1 MHLTKNLKYLI
12 SKSGKTQEKLAK
24 DIGVTRGQIAS
35 YLKGT
40 IPPVPILQKI
50 VNYFNIAIDDIVYK
64 DLKNMAIY
72 NAPEAKQNAHVV
84 NEELGQYLAEDK
96 ERIIKALEGH
106 VKALEGQLLD
116 RERIITEKER
126 YIQALLMSLENS
138 GRE

>member
-1 MHLTKNLKYLI
+1 MNLTHNLKYLF
-12 SKSGKTQEKLAK
+12 SKSGRTQEKLAK

-50 VNYFNIAIDDIVYK
+50 VNYFNIAMDDIVYK
-64 DLKNMAIY
+64 DLMNGVNY
-72 NAPEAKQNAHVV
+72 NSLEAKMDAPVV
-84 NEELGQYLAEDK
+84 NEGPGQYLVEDK

-126 YIQALLMSLENS
+126 YIQALLSTPS
-138 GRE
+138 K